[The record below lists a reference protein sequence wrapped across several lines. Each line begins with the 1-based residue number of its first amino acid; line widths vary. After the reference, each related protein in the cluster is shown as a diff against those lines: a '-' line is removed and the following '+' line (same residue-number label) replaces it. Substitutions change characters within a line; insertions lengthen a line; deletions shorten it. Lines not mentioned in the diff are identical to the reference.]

1 MTKLQTLQSMLS
13 RANWAAILLF
23 SALLAQAPHAA
34 WVFLRIAPHDDTAGF
49 SVAIALAILGAVVYA
64 IALEGAT
71 AYFVWHY
78 AGRIAVA
85 FAVFSFLHNVAYYM
99 PVEWG
104 VYAWGAWLTVR
115 FILSMLLIS
124 ASLPIAIAAFSHVQ
138 ASRANA
144 KPPAIAVQIPVQTQ
158 TPELSQPEIVP
169 FAVQTPAQAVAK
181 PDSATRRSAKAAG
194 DCERAG
200 QRFREMGRA
209 KKGGGMMSEWEKS
222 QEARIEGLRAQLAER
237 SREIAELR
245 AAIVRLCGNA
255 KTTLDLNEWLEI
267 YAPEQWFAG
276 YDVAESAL
284 MALKDYSES
293 IVYLRAQLAAVPVA
307 QLRRQYS
314 IESMTVH
321 DFGLDAQDVDAW
333 LRSLDGV
340 GGHGNEA
347 P

>member
-71 AYFVWHY
+71 AYFVWHN

-144 KPPAIAVQIPVQTQ
+144 KQPAIALQIPVQTQ
-158 TPELSQPEIVP
+158 TPEFSQPGIVP
-169 FAVQTPAQAVAK
+169 FAVQTPVAATAK
-181 PDSATRRSAKAAG
+181 PDSATRRSAILAHLGNGWNGSHPAKEIIASIAAEFG
-194 DCERAG
+194 ANSSTVYRDLQALQDAG
-200 QRFREMGRA
+200 
-209 KKGGGMMSEWEKS
+209 
-222 QEARIEGLRAQLAER
+222 
-237 SREIAELR
+237 
-245 AAIVRLCGNA
+245 AIVR
-255 KTTLDLNEWLEI
+255 DD
-267 YAPEQWFAG
+267 AG
-276 YDVAESAL
+276 
-284 MALKDYSES
+284 
-293 IVYLRAQLAAVPVA
+293 
-307 QLRRQYS
+307 
-314 IESMTVH
+314 TVH
-321 DFGLDAQDVDAW
+321 LAK
-333 LRSLDGV
+333 
-340 GGHGNEA
+340 
-347 P
+347 